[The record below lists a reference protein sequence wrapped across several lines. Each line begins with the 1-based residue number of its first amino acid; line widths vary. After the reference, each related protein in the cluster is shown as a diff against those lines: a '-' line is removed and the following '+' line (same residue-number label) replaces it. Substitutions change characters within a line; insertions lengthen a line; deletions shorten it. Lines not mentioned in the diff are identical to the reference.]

1 MKLRY
6 WWCGDQRSEQTGLS
20 RNTVIA
26 EQKLVV
32 DGMKVSTPRGRREA
46 LEVPTRRGYRDA
58 RHVAS

>member
-1 MKLRY
+1 M
-6 WWCGDQRSEQTGLS
+6 S